1 MKVGV
6 SATGSDLGARVDDRF
21 GRCAWFLIVDSDS
34 LQFAALQNR
43 HAEEGMGAGVAAAKD
58 LIDEH
63 VDAVISGQVGP
74 KAYEVL
80 KALNIGIF
88 LVSAGITV
96 KDALGRFKKGELQR
110 MEMRVF

>member
-6 SATGSDLGARVDDRF
+6 SATGRDLNARVDNRF
-21 GRCAWFLIVDSDS
+21 GRCPWLLVVDSGS
-34 LQFAALQNR
+34 LEFNAFENG
-43 HAEEGMGAGVAAAKD
+43 HAQEGMGAGMGAAKD
-58 LIDEH
+58 LIDAH

-80 KALNIGIF
+80 KAVNIDIF
-88 LVSAGITV
+88 LVPGSITV
-96 KDALGRFKKGELQR
+96 KDALEMFKKGELQR